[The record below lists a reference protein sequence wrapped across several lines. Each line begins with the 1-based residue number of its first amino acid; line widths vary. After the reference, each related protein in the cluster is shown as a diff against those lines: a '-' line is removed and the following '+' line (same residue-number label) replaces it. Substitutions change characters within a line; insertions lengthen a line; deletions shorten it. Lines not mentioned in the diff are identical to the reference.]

1 VPDSSE
7 RTTTSRTQQPSLL
20 EPLVVQSEDPP
31 ARPYKRK
38 RSEAPAPPP
47 PTSASVSSPC
57 VVNDDSNIVE
67 VVEMSKPKVEPVE
80 YESDVEEVDK
90 LPNPDDPLAQ
100 LLGGESSSHSHQ
112 DSVQG
117 KYK

>member
-1 VPDSSE
+1 
-7 RTTTSRTQQPSLL
+7 
-20 EPLVVQSEDPP
+20 
-31 ARPYKRK
+31 
-38 RSEAPAPPP
+38 
-47 PTSASVSSPC
+47 
-57 VVNDDSNIVE
+57 VNDDSNIVE

-90 LPNPDDPLAQ
+90 LQNQDDPLAQ

-117 KYK
+117 EYYRYAFHSN